1 MLLFCFVLASFVFL
15 FLKQSGFFCFNFKGN
30 LAPESA
36 VLKLSGKDIG
46 PFRGPVSCHLGF
58 SSIFFAIDS
67 TSRNARQ
74 TDFVVYRA
82 IKITFGQG
90 GGGVESRLL
99 VRTRQYFSLRKKV
112 LRRPAWEWNERW
124 LWTMENEF
132 SLEHSI
138 EKHKSRDLFRCPI
151 VSSWGD
157 PKRHVPLTF
166 QRSFQKT
173 IVNGKQPQSRFPAA
187 HAGKFSLFPSSSPN
201 RRPTI
206 SFQCLQTDTSQIGG
220 FVTCSLSTFFN
231 TWRNYWT
238 Y

>member
-1 MLLFCFVLASFVFL
+1 M
-15 FLKQSGFFCFNFKGN
+15 
-30 LAPESA
+30 
-36 VLKLSGKDIG
+36 LKLSGKDIG
-46 PFRGPVSCHLGF
+46 PFRGPVSSDLGF

-74 TDFVVYRA
+74 PDFVVYRA
-82 IKITFGQG
+82 IKISFGQG
-90 GGGVESRLL
+90 GCQYTEPGPYPGVEPRLL
-99 VRTRQYFSLRKKV
+99 VRTRQYFSLPKKV

-138 EKHKSRDLFRCPI
+138 EKNRASDLFRCPF

-173 IVNGKQPQSRFPAA
+173 ICFQVLTVVLARI
-187 HAGKFSLFPSSSPN
+187 LDLMV
-201 RRPTI
+201 I
-206 SFQCLQTDTSQIGG
+206 SFRIASH
-220 FVTCSLSTFFN
+220 
-231 TWRNYWT
+231 
-238 Y
+238 